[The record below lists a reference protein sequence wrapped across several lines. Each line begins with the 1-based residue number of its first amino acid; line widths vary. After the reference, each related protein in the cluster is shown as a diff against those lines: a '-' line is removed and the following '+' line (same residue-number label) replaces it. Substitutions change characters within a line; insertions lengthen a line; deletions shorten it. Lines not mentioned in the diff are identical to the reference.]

1 MELQQY
7 TELEQEQNIHWWF
20 RGKRNIVIDL
30 AYQNHRPNKND
41 KILDIGCGMGLM
53 LNELQKYGDVYGM
66 DMEQQAVTYC
76 QNTYFKK
83 SPSDANAHIKIGFL
97 PFDVPFEKSFFDNI
111 FALDVIEHIEDDMD
125 ALNTIHD
132 LLKSNGRLIATV
144 PAHMSLWSYNDE
156 LNHHC
161 RRYERKDLMAVVQKA
176 GFHIQKCSYYNSLLY
191 PAVWL
196 IRKIKNMLHIQ
207 SSDIKEKANA
217 SFINE
222 VLYLLFKSEKYW
234 LRQHHFPT
242 GVSLILLA
250 EKI

>member
-1 MELQQY
+1 MELRQY
-7 TELEQEQNIHWWF
+7 TELEQEQNVHWWF
-20 RGKRNIVIDL
+20 RGKRNIVLDF
-30 AYQNHRPNKND
+30 AYQNHRFNKND

-76 QNTYFKK
+76 KNTYFKEP
-83 SPSDANAHIKIGFL
+83 SSDADAHIKIGSL
-97 PFDVPFEKSFFDNI
+97 PYDVPFEKNFFDTI
-111 FALDVIEHIEDDMD
+111 FALDVIEDD
-125 ALNTIHD
+125 AAAIGTIYD
-132 LLKSNGRLIATV
+132 LLKPHGRFIATV

-156 LNHHC
+156 LNHHF

-191 PAVWL
+191 PAVWF

-222 VLYLLFKSEKYW
+222 ILYQLFKSEKYW